1 MTTRD
6 YANLADSALSE
17 AASNISK
24 ARAPLEVLKF
34 RRSDFRFFF
43 SGSELRCSV
52 SLLTST
58 GEARAEEFAV
68 DPVLPA
74 AEQKAIQQVLKRL
87 HLAATDS
94 LG

>member
-6 YANLADSALSE
+6 YANLADAALSE
-17 AASNISK
+17 AASDVPK
-24 ARAPLEVLKF
+24 ARAPIEVLKF

-43 SGSELRCSV
+43 AGGELRCSV
-52 SLLTST
+52 SLLMST
-58 GEARAEEFAV
+58 GEVRAAELAV

-74 AEQKAIQQVLKRL
+74 AEQKAIQQAFKRL
-87 HLAATDS
+87 HLAAADT